1 MTSPSFFNAPPRF
14 FKSIYLALVVVAVY
28 ASFFTSLPSKLPQ
41 LPKPHASIPSKVE
54 PTSTVHDAISSDF
67 RFSTHVSGSVSG
79 NPSTKRI
86 KAQSTQSLLRSH
98 TKAVVQTIPQATKV
112 HPTNMVTQPSQKAGT
127 KPHTKPTETNS
138 PMEAVA
144 NATLGFEKIIAIN
157 LPERTDRRDVLSLM
171 STMNNI
177 KLEWHEA
184 VKGEDLATK
193 AWPSHWDK
201 KLKMGELGNWRSHL
215 SAIRRVVEE
224 GYSSALIIED
234 DADWDLSLKSQLHMF
249 AEKARI
255 IGNVPLDKQTPSP
268 YGDAW
273 DLLWLGECATPPGP
287 SDSQIFPGAGDQ
299 AHWVFRTHGGMAC
312 LYGYAVTQRS
322 ARMLMGWLLDVD
334 EATDFAVGKFCSNH
348 SCVTVWPE
356 LIGSHKS
363 AGPRNRDSSISNQT
377 DEARE
382 KGETRNIVNSAILD
396 MLGRIGPSPK
406 LRVWPG

>member
-144 NATLGFEKIIAIN
+144 NATLGVRLHSTFYGTSLTPYQFEKIIAIN

-193 AWPSHWDK
+193 AWPSV
-201 KLKMGELGNWRSHL
+201 R
-215 SAIRRVVEE
+215 
-224 GYSSALIIED
+224 Y
-234 DADWDLSLKSQLHMF
+234 
-249 AEKARI
+249 
-255 IGNVPLDKQTPSP
+255 
-268 YGDAW
+268 
-273 DLLWLGECATPPGP
+273 
-287 SDSQIFPGAGDQ
+287 
-299 AHWVFRTHGGMAC
+299 
-312 LYGYAVTQRS
+312 
-322 ARMLMGWLLDVD
+322 
-334 EATDFAVGKFCSNH
+334 
-348 SCVTVWPE
+348 
-356 LIGSHKS
+356 
-363 AGPRNRDSSISNQT
+363 
-377 DEARE
+377 
-382 KGETRNIVNSAILD
+382 
-396 MLGRIGPSPK
+396 
-406 LRVWPG
+406 